1 MSFATTAVDRRSFL
15 KTSLTGATGLIVGFY
30 LPGRREVLADSA
42 EPSVL
47 NAFIHVS
54 PDDKVTILIS
64 KSEMG
69 QGVVTSL
76 SMLAAEE
83 LECDWKQIRTEF
95 APADRVYFDPAFGMQ
110 GTGGSQ
116 SVHSGWVPMRTAGAT
131 AREMLITA
139 AAQKWAVDASEC
151 HAENGKV
158 VHTATKRSV
167 TYGSVAEA
175 AGKLTPPDSKT
186 IKLKDPS
193 EFKVIGKATKRLDTP
208 DKVCGKAM
216 FGIDA
221 RRPGMLHASVEHC
234 PVFGGK
240 VASFDATKAKAI
252 PGVKDVVP
260 IMTGGPGQPPVMT
273 GVAVVADNTWTAFQ
287 GRKALEIKWD
297 EGPNASATTESIF
310 KMFEEKAQTP
320 GASSRKEGDAA
331 SAMSSAAQKV
341 EADYR
346 VPYQAHA
353 TMEPMNCLADVQA
366 DRVDL
371 WVPTQFQTPSQQIS
385 AGIAGVK
392 PDQAFVHTTYL
403 GGGFGRRGWSD
414 FVMEACQLSRAMK
427 APVQVTWKREDD
439 TQHDYY
445 RPASYIKMAAALDAD
460 GNPTAFTARVA
471 CDSIMNW
478 FFPGSIKNGMDQSSV
493 EGVTDIAYD
502 IPNILVDYQL
512 VSGPVPQGFW
522 RSVGASQNGFFS
534 ESFID
539 ECAAAAKK
547 DPYEYRKALLAKKPR
562 HLGVLNLVAEKAGW
576 GKPLPK
582 GMYRGIAVLE
592 SFDTYVAEVAEISI
606 DKDSGVKVHR
616 MVCTLDCGQVV
627 NPGIIEQQA
636 MGAMVFGL
644 TQTLKGEI
652 TIDKGRVVQ
661 ANFDTYPPLRMNECP
676 KMEVYIVPSK
686 EVPRGMGEPA
696 VPPVAPAICNAIFA
710 ATGKRIR
717 KLPVT
722 LEDLA

>member
-1 MSFATTAVDRRSFL
+1 MSAVTTAVDRRSFL
-15 KTSLTGATGLIVGFY
+15 KTSLAGATGLIVGFY
-30 LPGRREVLADSA
+30 LPGRREVLAA
-42 EPSVL
+42 GIEPAVL
-47 NAFIHVS
+47 NAFIHVR

-83 LECDWKQIRTEF
+83 LECDWKRIHWEF
-95 APADRVYFDPAFGMQ
+95 APADKAYFDPAFGMQ

-116 SVHSGWVPMRTAGAT
+116 SIHSGWIPMRQAGAT
-131 AREMLITA
+131 AREMLVAA
-139 AAQKWAVDASEC
+139 AAQKWGVDASEC
-151 HAENGKV
+151 HAENGAV
-158 VHTATKRSV
+158 VHAATKRRL
-167 TYGSVAEA
+167 TYGSLAEA
-175 AGKLTPPDSKT
+175 AGKLTPPTDV
-186 IKLKDPS
+186 KLKDPS
-193 EFKVIGKATKRLDTP
+193 EFKVVGKPVKRLDTP

-234 PVFGGK
+234 PVFGGS

-260 IMTGGPGQPPVMT
+260 IMTGQPPVMT
-273 GVAVVADNTWTAFQ
+273 GIAVVADNTWTAFQ
-287 GRKALEIKWD
+287 ARKALQITWD
-297 EGPNASATTESIF
+297 EGPNAAASNATIF
-310 KMFEEKAQTP
+310 KTFEEQAQKP
-320 GASSRKEGDAA
+320 GVVSRKEGDAEA
-331 SAMSSAAQKV
+331 ALSNAAQKV
-341 EADYR
+341 EAVYR
-346 VPYQAHA
+346 APYQAHA

-371 WVPTQFQTPSQQIS
+371 WAPTQFQTPSQQIS
-385 AGIAGVK
+385 ALIAGVK
-392 PDQAFVHTTYL
+392 PEQAFVHTTYL

-414 FVMEACQLSRAMK
+414 FVAEACQVSKAMK

-439 TQHDYY
+439 MQHDYY
-445 RPASYIKMAAALDAD
+445 RPASYIKMAAALDAS
-460 GNPTAFTARVA
+460 GKPTAFTARVA
-471 CDSIMNW
+471 CDSIMSW
-478 FFPGSIKNGMDQSSV
+478 FFPGSIKNGMDSSSV
-493 EGVTDIAYD
+493 EGVSDIAYD

-512 VSGPVPQGFW
+512 VAGPIPMGFW

-534 ESFID
+534 ESFVD
-539 ECAAAAKK
+539 ELAAASKK
-547 DPYEYRKALLAKKPR
+547 DPYEFRRDLLSKKPR
-562 HLGVLNLVAEKAGW
+562 HLGVLNLAAEKAGW

-582 GMYRGIAVLE
+582 GVYRGIAVLE
-592 SFDTYVAEVAEISI
+592 AFDTYVAEVAEISI
-606 DKDSGVKVHR
+606 DKDNNIKVHR
-616 MVCTLDCGQVV
+616 IVCALDCGQVV

-652 TIDKGRVVQ
+652 TIDRGRVVQ
-661 ANFDTYPPLRMNECP
+661 ANFDTNDPLRMNECP

-717 KLPVT
+717 KLPVRP
-722 LEDLA
+722 EDLA

>member
-1 MSFATTAVDRRSFL
+1 MTLVKTSIDRRGFL
-15 KTSLTGATGLIVGFY
+15 KTSLAGATGLIVGFY
-30 LPGRREVLADSA
+30 LPGRREVLADGA

-69 QGVVTSL
+69 QGVETSL

-95 APADRVYFDPAFGMQ
+95 APADKVYFDPAFGMQ

-116 SVHSGWVPMRTAGAT
+116 SIHSGWVPMRTAGAT
-131 AREMLITA
+131 AREMLIMA
-139 AAQKWAVDASEC
+139 AAQKWSVDPSEC
-151 HAENGKV
+151 HAENGHI

-175 AGKLTPPDSKT
+175 AGKLSAPTDV
-186 IKLKDPS
+186 KLKDPS
-193 EFKVIGKATKRLDTP
+193 EFKVIGKPTKRLDTP

-240 VASFDATKAKAI
+240 VGSFDATKAKAI

-260 IMTGGPGQPPVMT
+260 IMTGAPGQPPVMT
-273 GVAVVADNTWTAFQ
+273 GLAVVADNTWTAFQ
-287 GRKALEIKWD
+287 GRKALEIQWD
-297 EGPNASATTESIF
+297 EGPNARANNEMIF

-320 GASSRKEGDAA
+320 GVVSRKEGDAA
-331 SAMSSAAQKV
+331 SAMASGAQKV
-341 EADYR
+341 EAVYR
-346 VPYQAHA
+346 APYEAHA

-366 DRVDL
+366 DRVEI
-371 WVPTQFQTPSQQIS
+371 WAPTQFQTPSQQIS
-385 AGIAGVK
+385 AAIAGVK

-414 FVMEACQLSRAMK
+414 FVTEACQVSKAMK
-427 APVQVTWKREDD
+427 VPVQVTWKREDD

-445 RPASYIKMAAALDAD
+445 RPASYIKMAAALDAN
-460 GNPTAFTARVA
+460 GIPTAFTARVA
-471 CDSIMNW
+471 CDSIMSW
-478 FFPGSIKNGMDQSSV
+478 FFPGSVKNGMDSSSV
-493 EGVTDIAYD
+493 EGVSDIAYD

-512 VSGPVPQGFW
+512 TPGPVPMGFW

-534 ESFID
+534 ESFVD
-539 ECAAAAKK
+539 ELAAAAKK
-547 DPYEYRKALLAKKPR
+547 DPYEYRKALLGKKPR

-576 GKPLPK
+576 GKPLPQ

-592 SFDTYVAEVAEISI
+592 AFDTYVAEVAEISI
-606 DKDSGVKVHR
+606 DKDNNVKVHR
-616 MVCTLDCGQVV
+616 LVCALDCGQVV
-627 NPGIIEQQA
+627 NPSIIEQQA

-661 ANFDTYPPLRMNECP
+661 ANFDTYEPLRMNECP
-676 KMEVYIVPSK
+676 QMEVYIVPSK
-686 EVPRGMGEPA
+686 EIPRGMGEPA
-696 VPPVAPAICNAIFA
+696 VPPVAPAVCNAIFA

-717 KLPVT
+717 KLPVKP
-722 LEDLA
+722 EDLA